1 MSLLYLDHRF
11 CPTTL
16 VYTYVINSFYIPK
29 LLIRNTNSAMSS
41 TVLVSDLPSNCE
53 SSYVFTE
60 LRLQEDEIEEVYT
73 QAGGGESAWIVFKAP
88 ELAAIFEN
96 GHKGYHFGVTGKK
109 ITTSFWTEAIPENA
123 TNRYFDFVRARDH
136 QIDSRT
142 VEITGLPAKHTL
154 SDMNKLLESVR
165 DQYLEATKQNQ
176 RLNPTDY
183 DYYEPI
189 NILQV
194 KTPDP
199 GVGLLQLAQPWM
211 AVAIVQQYAGTYWK
225 NATLNARCVPDKE
238 MDKLLVKEPSA
249 TDVSL
254 FVRGVKVG
262 ISSREVREIFKDF
275 PITDVNILPGKTF
288 CFVVVQQAHA
298 DSMLAHFKN
307 GIKWQGCT
315 IKVDLS
321 DKDKRK
327 KKAEFGFTSAPSIPA
342 PAPLPP
348 TDVTDLKLEN
358 LPYDITEYKIRTLF
372 EGFAVYKVVIKQGYA
387 FVGIPTGEV
396 GRAINMINDTMIGAR
411 YIEVKVAN
419 SRKK

>member
-1 MSLLYLDHRF
+1 
-11 CPTTL
+11 
-16 VYTYVINSFYIPK
+16 
-29 LLIRNTNSAMSS
+29 MSS

-73 QAGGGESAWIVFKAP
+73 RAGGGESAWIIFKAP
-88 ELAAIFEN
+88 DVAAIFEKN
-96 GHKGYHFGVTGKK
+96 HKGYHFGATGKK
-109 ITTSFWTEAIPENA
+109 IATSFWTEAIPDHA
-123 TNRYFDFVRARDH
+123 TNRYSDFVRARDH

-142 VEITGLPAKHTL
+142 VEITGLPTKHTL

-176 RLNPTDY
+176 RLQPTDY
-183 DYYEPI
+183 GYYEPI

-225 NATLNARCVPDKE
+225 NATLNARCVPDEKMNE
-238 MDKLLVKEPSA
+238 LLVNEPSA

-254 FVRGVKVG
+254 FVKGLKVG
-262 ISSREVREIFKDF
+262 TSSKEVREIFKDF
-275 PITDVNILPGKTF
+275 PITDVNTLPGKTF
-288 CFVVVQQAHA
+288 CFVIVQQAHA
-298 DSMLAHFKN
+298 DSILAQFK
-307 GIKWQGCT
+307 GGVKWQGRT

-327 KKAEFGFTSAPSIPA
+327 RKAAFGSAGATPIPA
-342 PAPLPP
+342 PAFLPP
-348 TDVTDLKLEN
+348 TDTTDLKLEN
-358 LPYDITEYKIRTLF
+358 LPYDVTDYQIRTIF
-372 EGFAVYKVVIKQGYA
+372 EGFTVYKIVIKQGYA
-387 FVGIPTGEV
+387 FVGIPTGAV
-396 GRAINMINDTMIGAR
+396 GRALDKLNETMIGAQ
-411 YIEVKVAN
+411 YIKAKVADP
-419 SRKK
+419 RKK

>member
-1 MSLLYLDHRF
+1 
-11 CPTTL
+11 
-16 VYTYVINSFYIPK
+16 
-29 LLIRNTNSAMSS
+29 MSS

-60 LRLQEDEIEEVYT
+60 LRLQEDEVEEVYT
-73 QAGGGESAWIVFKAP
+73 RARGGESAWIVFKSR
-88 ELAAIFEN
+88 ELAKVFESD
-96 GHKGYHFGVTGKK
+96 HKGYHFGATGKK
-109 ITTSFWTEAIPENA
+109 IATSFWTEAIPEHA
-123 TNRYFDFVRARDH
+123 SNRYSDFVRARDH

-165 DQYLEATKQNQ
+165 DQYVEATKQNQ
-176 RLNPTDY
+176 HLNPTDY
-183 DYYEPI
+183 GYYEPI

-211 AVAIVQQYAGTYWK
+211 AVEIVRQYAGTYWK
-225 NATLNARCVPDKE
+225 NATLNARCVPDEE
-238 MDKLLVKEPSA
+238 MDKLLVNEPSA

-254 FVRGVKVG
+254 FVKGIKVG
-262 ISSREVREIFKDF
+262 TSSKEVREIFKDF
-275 PITDVNILPGKTF
+275 PIRDVNILPGGKTF
-288 CFVVVQQAHA
+288 CFVTVQQAHA
-298 DSMLAHFKN
+298 DSILAQFKN
-307 GIKWQGCT
+307 GVKWQGRT

-327 KKAEFGFTSAPSIPA
+327 KKAAFGSAGATPFTT

-348 TDVTDLKLEN
+348 TDTTDLKLEN
-358 LPYDITEYKIRTLF
+358 LPYDVTNHKILTLF

-387 FVGIPTGEV
+387 FVGIPTGQV
-396 GRAINMINDTMIGAR
+396 GRALDKLNETMIGAQ
-411 YIEVKVAN
+411 YIKAKVADP
-419 SRKK
+419 RKK

>member
-1 MSLLYLDHRF
+1 
-11 CPTTL
+11 
-16 VYTYVINSFYIPK
+16 
-29 LLIRNTNSAMSS
+29 MSS

-73 QAGGGESAWIVFKAP
+73 QAGGGESVWIVFKAP
-88 ELAAIFEN
+88 ELAATFEN
-96 GHKGYHFGVTGKK
+96 DHKGYHFGATGKK
-109 ITTSFWTEAIPENA
+109 ITTSFWTEAIPETA
-123 TNRYFDFVRARDH
+123 TNRYSDFVRARDH

-142 VEITGLPAKHTL
+142 VEITGLPEKHTL

-165 DQYLEATKQNQ
+165 DQYVEATKQNQ
-176 RLNPTDY
+176 HLNPTDY
-183 DYYEPI
+183 GYYEPI

-211 AVAIVQQYAGTYWK
+211 AVEIVRQYAGTYWK
-225 NATLNARCVPDKE
+225 NATLNARCVPDEE

-262 ISSREVREIFKDF
+262 ISSKEVREIFKGF

-298 DSMLAHFKN
+298 NPILAQFKN
-307 GIKWQGCT
+307 GVKWQGCT

-327 KKAEFGFTSAPSIPA
+327 KKAEFGMGSATTFAAPTFAA

-348 TDVTDLKLEN
+348 TDITDLKLEN
-358 LPYDITEYKIRTLF
+358 LPYDVTDYKIRTLF
-372 EGFAVYKVVIKQGYA
+372 EGFVVYKVVIKQGYA

-396 GRAINMINDTMIGAR
+396 GAAIDMLNETMIGAQ
-411 YIEVKVAN
+411 YIKAKVAHP
-419 SRKK
+419 RKK

>member
-1 MSLLYLDHRF
+1 
-11 CPTTL
+11 
-16 VYTYVINSFYIPK
+16 
-29 LLIRNTNSAMSS
+29 MSS
-41 TVLVSDLPSNCE
+41 TVLISDLPSNCE

-60 LRLQEDEIEEVYT
+60 LRLHEDEIEEVYT
-73 QAGGGESAWIVFKAP
+73 RAGGGESAWIVFKAP
-88 ELAAIFEN
+88 ELAAIFEKN
-96 GHKGYHFGVTGKK
+96 HKGYHFGATGKK
-109 ITTSFWTEAIPENA
+109 IATSFWNEAIPEHA
-123 TNRYFDFVRARDH
+123 TNRYSDFVSARDH
-136 QIDSRT
+136 QIHSRT

-165 DQYLEATKQNQ
+165 DHYIEATKQNQ

-183 DYYEPI
+183 GYYEPI
-189 NILQV
+189 NILHV

-211 AVAIVQQYAGTYWK
+211 AVEIVRQYAGTYWK
-225 NATLNARCVPDKE
+225 NATLNARCVPDEE
-238 MDKLLVKEPSA
+238 MEKLLVKEPSA

-262 ISSREVREIFKDF
+262 ISSTEVREIFKDF

-288 CFVVVQQAHA
+288 CFVVVQQAQA
-298 DSMLAHFKN
+298 NSILAQFKN
-307 GIKWQGCT
+307 GVKWQGRT

-327 KKAEFGFTSAPSIPA
+327 KKAEFGSTSAPPIAA

-348 TDVTDLKLEN
+348 TGITDLKLEN
-358 LPYDITEYKIRTLF
+358 LPYDITDLRIRTIF
-372 EGFAVYKVVIKQGYA
+372 EGFAVYKVVVKQGYA
-387 FVGIPTGEV
+387 FVGIPTGAV
-396 GRAINMINDTMIGAR
+396 GRALDMLNDTMIGAG
-411 YIEVKVAN
+411 YIKAKVAD

>member
-1 MSLLYLDHRF
+1 
-11 CPTTL
+11 
-16 VYTYVINSFYIPK
+16 
-29 LLIRNTNSAMSS
+29 MSS

-60 LRLQEDEIEEVYT
+60 LRLQEDEVEEVYT
-73 QAGGGESAWIVFKAP
+73 RARGGESAWIVFKAP

-96 GHKGYHFGVTGKK
+96 DHKGYHFGVIGKK
-109 ITTSFWTEAIPENA
+109 IATSFWNEAIPEHA
-123 TNRYFDFVRARDH
+123 TNRYSDFVRARDH

-142 VEITGLPAKHTL
+142 VEITGLPDKHTM
-154 SDMNKLLESVR
+154 SNMNELFRSVR
-165 DQYLEATKQNQ
+165 DQYSETTEKSQH
-176 RLNPTDY
+176 RNPTYY
-183 DYYEPI
+183 DYNEPI

-225 NATLNARCVPDKE
+225 NATLNARCVPDEE
-238 MDKLLVKEPSA
+238 MEKLLVNEPSA

-254 FVRGVKVG
+254 FVKGIKVG
-262 ISSREVREIFKDF
+262 TSSKEVREIFKDF
-275 PITDVNILPGKTF
+275 PITDVNVLPGKTF
-288 CFVVVQQAHA
+288 CFVIVQQAHA
-298 DSMLAHFKN
+298 DSILARFKN
-307 GIKWQGCT
+307 GVKWQGRT

-327 KKAEFGFTSAPSIPA
+327 KKAAFGSAGATPFTT

-348 TDVTDLKLEN
+348 TDTTDLKLEN
-358 LPYDITEYKIRTLF
+358 LPYDVTDYKIRTIF
-372 EGFAVYKVVIKQGYA
+372 EGFVVYKVVIKQGYA
-387 FVGIPTGEV
+387 FVGIPTGAV
-396 GRAINMINDTMIGAR
+396 GRALDMLNNTMIGAQ
-411 YIEVKVAN
+411 YIKAKVAD

>member
-1 MSLLYLDHRF
+1 
-11 CPTTL
+11 
-16 VYTYVINSFYIPK
+16 
-29 LLIRNTNSAMSS
+29 MSS
-41 TVLVSDLPSNCE
+41 TVLLSDLPSNCE

-60 LRLQEDEIEEVYT
+60 LRLQDDEIDEVYT
-73 QAGGGESAWIVFKAP
+73 RAGGGESAWIIFKAP
-88 ELAAIFEN
+88 DVAATFEKN
-96 GHKGYHFGVTGKK
+96 HKGYHFGTTGKK
-109 ITTSFWTEAIPENA
+109 MTTSFWNEAIPEFA
-123 TNRYFDFVRARDH
+123 TNRYSDFVRARDH

-142 VEITGLPAKHTL
+142 VEITGLPQKHTL

-165 DQYLEATKQNQ
+165 DQYVEVTKQNQ
-176 RLNPTDY
+176 RLDPTDY
-183 DYYEPI
+183 GYYEPI

-211 AVAIVQQYAGTYWK
+211 AVEIVRQYAGTYWK

-262 ISSREVREIFKDF
+262 ISSTEVREIFKDF

-288 CFVVVQQAHA
+288 CFVVVQQAQA
-298 DSMLAHFKN
+298 NSILAQFKD
-307 GIKWQGCT
+307 GVKWQGRT

-321 DKDKRK
+321 EKDKRK
-327 KKAEFGFTSAPSIPA
+327 QKAAFGGSASATPTPA
-342 PAPLPP
+342 PAALPP
-348 TDVTDLKLEN
+348 TDTTDLKLEN
-358 LPYDITEYKIRTLF
+358 LPYDVTDYKIRTIF

-387 FVGIPTGEV
+387 FVGIPTGAV
-396 GRAINMINDTMIGAR
+396 GRALDMLNDTMIGAQ
-411 YIEVKVAN
+411 YIKAKVADP
-419 SRKK
+419 RKK

>member
-1 MSLLYLDHRF
+1 
-11 CPTTL
+11 
-16 VYTYVINSFYIPK
+16 
-29 LLIRNTNSAMSS
+29 MSS

-53 SSYVFTE
+53 SSYAFTE

-73 QAGGGESAWIVFKAP
+73 RAGGGESAWIVFKAP

-96 GHKGYHFGVTGKK
+96 DHKGYHFGATGKK
-109 ITTSFWTEAIPENA
+109 IATSFWTEAIPEHA
-123 TNRYFDFVRARDH
+123 TNRYSDFVLARGH

-176 RLNPTDY
+176 HLNPTDY
-183 DYYEPI
+183 GYYEPI

-225 NATLNARCVPDKE
+225 NATLNARCVPDEE
-238 MDKLLVKEPSA
+238 MEKLLVNEPSA
-249 TDVSL
+249 GDVSL

-262 ISSREVREIFKDF
+262 TSSKEVREIFKDF
-275 PITDVNILPGKTF
+275 PVTDVNVLPGKTF
-288 CFVVVQQAHA
+288 CFVTVQQAHA
-298 DSMLAHFKN
+298 NSILTRFKD
-307 GIKWQGCT
+307 GVKWQGRT

-327 KKAEFGFTSAPSIPA
+327 KKAEFGSTIATPTPA
-342 PAPLPP
+342 PAFLPS
-348 TDVTDLKLEN
+348 TDITDLKLEN
-358 LPYDITEYKIRTLF
+358 LPYDVTNYQIRTIF
-372 EGFAVYKVVIKQGYA
+372 EAFTVYKVVIMQGYA
-387 FVGIPTGEV
+387 FVGIPTGAV
-396 GRAINMINDTMIGAR
+396 GRALDMLNDTMIGAS
-411 YIEVKVAN
+411 YIKAKVADP
-419 SRKK
+419 RKK

>member
-1 MSLLYLDHRF
+1 
-11 CPTTL
+11 
-16 VYTYVINSFYIPK
+16 
-29 LLIRNTNSAMSS
+29 MSS

-60 LRLQEDEIEEVYT
+60 LRLQEDEIDEVYT
-73 QAGGGESAWIVFKAP
+73 RAGGGESAWIVFKSR
-88 ELAAIFEN
+88 ELAKVFEN
-96 GHKGYHFGVTGKK
+96 EHKGYHFGATGKK
-109 ITTSFWTEAIPENA
+109 IATSFWNEAIPEFA
-123 TNRYFDFVRARDH
+123 TNRYSDFVRARDH
-136 QIDSRT
+136 QIHSST

-165 DQYLEATKQNQ
+165 DQYLEATKQKQ
-176 RLNPTDY
+176 HLSPTDY
-183 DYYEPI
+183 GYYEPI
-189 NILQV
+189 NILHV
-194 KTPDP
+194 KTTDP

-225 NATLNARCVPDKE
+225 NATLNARCVSDEE

-262 ISSREVREIFKDF
+262 TSSTEVREIFKDF
-275 PITDVNILPGKTF
+275 SITDVNILPGKTF

-298 DSMLAHFKN
+298 NAILAQFKN
-307 GIKWQGCT
+307 GFKWQGRT

-327 KKAEFGFTSAPSIPA
+327 KKAEFGSASAAPIAA
-342 PAPLPP
+342 PAFLPP
-348 TDVTDLKLEN
+348 TDITDLKLEN
-358 LPYDITEYKIRTLF
+358 LPYDVTDYQIRTIF
-372 EGFAVYKVVIKQGYA
+372 EGCTVYKVVVMQGYA

-396 GRAINMINDTMIGAR
+396 GRALDKLNETMIGAQ
-411 YIEVKVAN
+411 YIKAKVADP
-419 SRKK
+419 RKK